1 MQTFRAYIQNASG
14 TITWAAWIEAAH
26 LDDARGLANALGQ
39 DQTPTLELW
48 SASERRLVGPHRL
61 DPV

>member
-14 TITWAAWIEAAH
+14 AITWAAWIEAAH
-26 LDDARGLANALGQ
+26 LDDARGMADAMRQ
-39 DQTPTLELW
+39 DPAPTLELW
-48 SASERRLVGPHRL
+48 SASERRLVGARL